1 MRVLTRELETV
12 GEALLLL
19 EPSPAIDLPST
30 EGPTRAPANI
40 SWHSGKVAPRLRHNL
55 FGHRPVTIW
64 LTGLSGA
71 GKSTL
76 AYELEKR
83 LMNEGRPCFVLDGDN
98 IRHCLNRDLGFS
110 AEDRKENIRRAAEVA
125 RLMNEAGLMVITS
138 FISPYR
144 EDRAMARAIIG
155 DPCFVEVHV
164 SASADVCEARD
175 PKGLYAKARSGQIPE
190 FTGISS
196 PYETPLLPTLVLD
209 TGVLTIDHAVQ
220 ELFNLLAARFFG

>member
-1 MRVLTRELETV
+1 MRALTRELETAV
-12 GEALLLL
+12 GEALPQSS
-19 EPSPAIDLPST
+19 PSPTSGLPIQEPACT
-30 EGPTRAPANI
+30 QANI
-40 SWHSGKVAPRLRHNL
+40 SWHSGKVAPRFRQNL
-55 FGHRPVTIW
+55 FGHKPVTIW

-110 AEDRKENIRRAAEVA
+110 ANDRKENIRRAAEVA

-144 EDRAMARAIIG
+144 EDREMARSIIG

-175 PKGLYAKARSGQIPE
+175 PKGLYAKARTGQIPE

-196 PYETPLLPTLVLD
+196 PYEIPLLPTLVLD
-209 TGVLTIDHAVQ
+209 TGVVTVEHAVQ
-220 ELFNLLAARFFG
+220 KLFDLLAARFFG